1 MSSSRHS
8 EYDHTSEEWEA
19 QRDLFTHYYA
29 VEDKPLREV
38 KEIMENQYGFRATE
52 RQYKRRIALWN
63 LDKNIK
69 DSDMKVMLRV
79 QLQRRNQEGKET
91 AFYLHGRP
99 VPHQK
104 LERYLRRKA
113 LSEADIMSW
122 NMPLPSYITCHTPT
136 YETAPQMGESS
147 RSGAAGQY
155 GSYSTSQYDASSA
168 YATTSSSSY
177 YPTYYSSY

>member
-1 MSSSRHS
+1 M
-8 EYDHTSEEWEA
+8 
-19 QRDLFTHYYA
+19 
-29 VEDKPLREV
+29 
-38 KEIMENQYGFRATE
+38 FRE

-99 VPHQK
+99 VAHQK

-113 LSEADIMSW
+113 LSENEIMAW
-122 NMPLPSYITCHTPT
+122 NMRESRPICLPRIPVHMKTFWPSN
-136 YETAPQMGESS
+136 
-147 RSGAAGQY
+147 
-155 GSYSTSQYDASSA
+155 
-168 YATTSSSSY
+168 
-177 YPTYYSSY
+177 